1 MEQEPQVEMV
11 LVLFLVLSLLQ
22 VVVVVDLTIVIMGV
36 LAAQAVAEVLIQAQA
51 VQELRV
57 KGSLVE
63 MALNTITTA
72 AVVAVA
78 VLGLLVP
85 MQ

>member
-1 MEQEPQVEMV
+1 M
-11 LVLFLVLSLLQ
+11 
-22 VVVVVDLTIVIMGV
+22 IVTPEVRG
-36 LAAQAVAEVLIQAQA
+36 AQAAAAGPIPAPGA
-51 VQELRV
+51 QELRV